1 MRIGWIRLI
10 IGNLAQKNG
19 ENALLIIE
27 SGNDKAVIRL
37 VKKYAEEGQY
47 QICKVNTCTYK
58 VVFREAK

>member
-27 SGNDKAVIRL
+27 SGKDKAVIRL
-37 VKKYAEEGQY
+37 VKK
-47 QICKVNTCTYK
+47 
-58 VVFREAK
+58 